1 MTSKSLINLEPVRE
15 QVRAKLLE
23 KYDSTIYMNTSSVDI
38 KVDVKEILEQYI
50 VDKQLEE
57 PKVYIT
63 AEAYVK
69 LRKLVDDTTTEIGWY
84 GTVTKMPG
92 FESVFVIDDILVY
105 PQTVTGATC
114 VQDDD
119 RVFEFELNLSTDQ
132 VNRKRFHGHSHVNMG
147 VTPSGVD
154 EQFYQDILT
163 QVDDYFIVMI
173 TNKSGAYYTRFYDM
187 QNNIL
192 YTGIP
197 VQVMLDNGI
206 ALEHW
211 YDDATQNNIKEHTY
225 TAPIKPGADKKNFQ
239 NSIFDNPYDDYEYDP
254 YESYADR
261 YARYYESTKLDKRK
275 PGRPKKGNKYYDSKR
290 CMARI

>member
-15 QVRAKLLE
+15 QVRTKLLE

-38 KVDVKEILEQYI
+38 KIDVKEILEQYI
-50 VDKQLEE
+50 ADKQLEE

-211 YDDATQNNIKEHTY
+211 YDAATQNNIKEHTY

-239 NSIFDNPYDDYEYDP
+239 NSIFDNPYDDYDYDP

-275 PGRPKKGNKYYDSKR
+275 PGRPKKGNKYYD
-290 CMARI
+290 

>member
-38 KVDVKEILEQYI
+38 KIDVKEILEQYI
-50 VDKQLEE
+50 ADKQLEE

-275 PGRPKKGNKYYDSKR
+275 PGRPKKGNKYYD
-290 CMARI
+290 

>member
-38 KVDVKEILEQYI
+38 KIDVKEILEQYI
-50 VDKQLEE
+50 TDKQLEE

-163 QVDDYFIVMI
+163 QVDDYFIIMI

-239 NSIFDNPYDDYEYDP
+239 NSIFDNPYDDYDYDP

-275 PGRPKKGNKYYDSKR
+275 PGRPKKGSKYYD
-290 CMARI
+290 

>member
-50 VDKQLEE
+50 TDKQLEE

-163 QVDDYFIVMI
+163 QVDDYFIIMI

-275 PGRPKKGNKYYDSKR
+275 PGRPKKGNKYYD
-290 CMARI
+290 

>member
-1 MTSKSLINLEPVRE
+1 MATSKSLINLEPVRE
-15 QVRAKLLE
+15 QVRQQLLE
-23 KYDSTIYMNTSSVDI
+23 KYDSTIFMNTSSVDI
-38 KVDVKEILEQYI
+38 KVDVKDILEKYI
-50 VDKQLEE
+50 AEKQLKE
-57 PKVYIT
+57 PTVYIT
-63 AEAYVK
+63 INAQTK

-92 FESVFVIDDILVY
+92 LEEVYVIDDIIVY
-105 PQTVTGATC
+105 PQVVTGATC

-119 RVFEFELNLSTDQ
+119 RVFEFELKLSTDQ

-163 QVDDYFIVMI
+163 QVDDYFIIMV
-173 TNKSGAYYTRFYDM
+173 TNKSGANYARFYDM

-197 VQVMLDNGI
+197 IQVILDDGI

-211 YDDATQNNIKEHTY
+211 YDDATQDNLKEHTN
-225 TAPIKPGADKKNFQ
+225 TITTTVKVKGGNFQ
-239 NSIFDNPYDDYEYDP
+239 GSIFDSPYDDYDYDP

-261 YARYYESTKLDKRK
+261 YARYYESTKQEKRGR
-275 PGRPKKGNKYYDSKR
+275 GRPKKEKKWYD
-290 CMARI
+290 

>member
-50 VDKQLEE
+50 ADKQLEE

-63 AEAYVK
+63 TEAYVK

-225 TAPIKPGADKKNFQ
+225 TVPIKPGTDKKNFQ
-239 NSIFDNPYDDYEYDP
+239 NSIFDNPYDDYEYNP

-275 PGRPKKGNKYYDSKR
+275 SGRPKKGNKYYD
-290 CMARI
+290 

>member
-50 VDKQLEE
+50 ADKQLEE

-163 QVDDYFIVMI
+163 QVDDYFIIMI

-239 NSIFDNPYDDYEYDP
+239 NSIFDNPYDDYDYDP

-275 PGRPKKGNKYYDSKR
+275 PGRPKKGNKYYD
-290 CMARI
+290 

>member
-38 KVDVKEILEQYI
+38 KIDVKEILEQYI

-239 NSIFDNPYDDYEYDP
+239 NSIFDNPYDDYDYDP

-275 PGRPKKGNKYYDSKR
+275 PGRPKKGNKYYD
-290 CMARI
+290 

>member
-38 KVDVKEILEQYI
+38 KIDVKEILEQYI
-50 VDKQLEE
+50 ADKQLEE

-69 LRKLVDDTTTEIGWY
+69 LRKLVDATTTEIGWY

-225 TAPIKPGADKKNFQ
+225 TVPIKPGADKKNFQ
-239 NSIFDNPYDDYEYDP
+239 NSIFDNPYDDYDYDP

-275 PGRPKKGNKYYDSKR
+275 PGRPKKGNKYYD
-290 CMARI
+290 

>member
-38 KVDVKEILEQYI
+38 KIDVKEILEQYI
-50 VDKQLEE
+50 ADKQLEE

-225 TAPIKPGADKKNFQ
+225 TVPIKPGADKKNFQ
-239 NSIFDNPYDDYEYDP
+239 NSIFDNPYDDYNYDP

-275 PGRPKKGNKYYDSKR
+275 PGRPKKGNKYYD
-290 CMARI
+290 

>member
-15 QVRAKLLE
+15 QVRTKLLE

-38 KVDVKEILEQYI
+38 KIDVKEILEQYI
-50 VDKQLEE
+50 TDKQLEE

-173 TNKSGAYYTRFYDM
+173 TNKSSAYYTRFYDM

-239 NSIFDNPYDDYEYDP
+239 NSIFDNPYDDYDYDP

-275 PGRPKKGNKYYDSKR
+275 PGRPKKGNKYYD
-290 CMARI
+290 

>member
-38 KVDVKEILEQYI
+38 KIDVKEILEQYI
-50 VDKQLEE
+50 TDKQLEE

-239 NSIFDNPYDDYEYDP
+239 NSIFDNPYDDYDYGP

-275 PGRPKKGNKYYDSKR
+275 PGRPKKGNKYYD
-290 CMARI
+290 

>member
-1 MTSKSLINLEPVRE
+1 
-15 QVRAKLLE
+15 
-23 KYDSTIYMNTSSVDI
+23 
-38 KVDVKEILEQYI
+38 
-50 VDKQLEE
+50 
-57 PKVYIT
+57 
-63 AEAYVK
+63 
-69 LRKLVDDTTTEIGWY
+69 
-84 GTVTKMPG
+84 MPG

-239 NSIFDNPYDDYEYDP
+239 NSIFDNPYDDYDYDP

-275 PGRPKKGNKYYDSKR
+275 PGRPKKGSKYYD
-290 CMARI
+290 

>member
-15 QVRAKLLE
+15 QVRTKLLE

-38 KVDVKEILEQYI
+38 KIDVKEILEQYI
-50 VDKQLEE
+50 TDKQLEE

-239 NSIFDNPYDDYEYDP
+239 NSIFDNPYDDYNYDP

-275 PGRPKKGNKYYDSKR
+275 PGRPKKGNKYYD
-290 CMARI
+290 

>member
-38 KVDVKEILEQYI
+38 KIDVKEILEQYI
-50 VDKQLEE
+50 TDKQLEE

-239 NSIFDNPYDDYEYDP
+239 NSIFDNPYDDYDYDP

-261 YARYYESTKLDKRK
+261 YTRYYESTKLDKRK
-275 PGRPKKGNKYYDSKR
+275 PGRPKKGNKYYD
-290 CMARI
+290 

>member
-15 QVRAKLLE
+15 QVRTKLLE

-38 KVDVKEILEQYI
+38 KIDVKEILEQYI
-50 VDKQLEE
+50 TDKQLEE

-239 NSIFDNPYDDYEYDP
+239 NSIFDNPYDDYDYDP

-275 PGRPKKGNKYYDSKR
+275 PGRPKKGSKYYD
-290 CMARI
+290 

>member
-50 VDKQLEE
+50 ADKQLEE

-225 TAPIKPGADKKNFQ
+225 TAPIKPGANKKNFQ
-239 NSIFDNPYDDYEYDP
+239 NSIFDNPYDDYDYDP

-261 YARYYESTKLDKRK
+261 YARYYESTKLDKHK
-275 PGRPKKGNKYYDSKR
+275 PGRPKKGNKYYD
-290 CMARI
+290 

>member
-38 KVDVKEILEQYI
+38 KIDVKEILEQYI
-50 VDKQLEE
+50 ADKQLEE

-119 RVFEFELNLSTDQ
+119 RIFEFELNLSTDQ

-239 NSIFDNPYDDYEYDP
+239 NSIFDNPYDDYDYDP

-275 PGRPKKGNKYYDSKR
+275 PGRPKKGNKYYD
-290 CMARI
+290 

>member
-38 KVDVKEILEQYI
+38 KIDVKEILEQYI
-50 VDKQLEE
+50 TDKQLEE

-163 QVDDYFIVMI
+163 QVVDYFIIMI

-239 NSIFDNPYDDYEYDP
+239 NSIFDNPYDDYDYDP

-275 PGRPKKGNKYYDSKR
+275 PGRPKKGNKYYD
-290 CMARI
+290 

>member
-38 KVDVKEILEQYI
+38 KIDVKEILEQYI
-50 VDKQLEE
+50 ADKQLEE

-239 NSIFDNPYDDYEYDP
+239 NSIFDNPYDDYDYDP

-275 PGRPKKGNKYYDSKR
+275 PGRPKKGSKYYD
-290 CMARI
+290 

>member
-15 QVRAKLLE
+15 QVRTKLLE

-38 KVDVKEILEQYI
+38 KIDVKEILEQYI
-50 VDKQLEE
+50 ADKQLEE

-163 QVDDYFIVMI
+163 QVDDYFIIMI

-239 NSIFDNPYDDYEYDP
+239 NSIFDNPYDDYDYDP

-275 PGRPKKGNKYYDSKR
+275 PGRPKKGNKYYD
-290 CMARI
+290 

>member
-15 QVRAKLLE
+15 QVRTKLLE
-23 KYDSTIYMNTSSVDI
+23 KYDSTTYMNTSSVDI
-38 KVDVKEILEQYI
+38 KIDVKEILEQYI
-50 VDKQLEE
+50 ADKQLEE
-57 PKVYIT
+57 PKIYIT
-63 AEAYVK
+63 TEAYVK

-92 FESVFVIDDILVY
+92 FESVYVIDDILVY

-119 RVFEFELNLSTDQ
+119 RIFEFELNLSTDQ

-163 QVDDYFIVMI
+163 QVEDYFIVMI
-173 TNKSGAYYTRFYDM
+173 TNKTGNYYTRFYDM

-192 YTGIP
+192 YTSIP
-197 VQVMLDNGI
+197 IQVMLDNGI

-211 YDDATQNNIKEHTY
+211 YDDATQNNIKERTY
-225 TAPIKPGADKKNFQ
+225 IAPTKPGVDKKNFQ
-239 NSIFDNPYDDYEYDP
+239 NSIFDNHYDDYD

-261 YARYYESTKLDKRK
+261 YAAYYESTKQDKRK
-275 PGRPKKGNKYYDSKR
+275 PGRPKKGSKWYV
-290 CMARI
+290 

>member
-15 QVRAKLLE
+15 QVRTKLLE

-38 KVDVKEILEQYI
+38 KIDVKEILEQYI
-50 VDKQLEE
+50 TDKQLEE

-105 PQTVTGATC
+105 PQTVTGASC
-114 VQDDD
+114 IQDDD

-173 TNKSGAYYTRFYDM
+173 TNKSSAYYTRFYDM

-239 NSIFDNPYDDYEYDP
+239 NSIFDNPYDDYDYDP

-275 PGRPKKGNKYYDSKR
+275 PGRPKKGNKYYD
-290 CMARI
+290 

>member
-38 KVDVKEILEQYI
+38 KIDVKEILEQYI
-50 VDKQLEE
+50 TDKQLEE

-63 AEAYVK
+63 TEAYVK

-239 NSIFDNPYDDYEYDP
+239 NSIFDNPYDDYDYDP

-275 PGRPKKGNKYYDSKR
+275 PGRPKKGNKYYD
-290 CMARI
+290 

>member
-15 QVRAKLLE
+15 QVRTKLLE

-50 VDKQLEE
+50 ADKQLEE

-197 VQVMLDNGI
+197 VQVILDNGI

-239 NSIFDNPYDDYEYDP
+239 NSIFDNPYDDYEYNP

-275 PGRPKKGNKYYDSKR
+275 PGRPKKGSKYYD
-290 CMARI
+290 

>member
-38 KVDVKEILEQYI
+38 KIDVKEILEQYI
-50 VDKQLEE
+50 ADKQLEE

-254 YESYADR
+254 YESYANR

-275 PGRPKKGNKYYDSKR
+275 PGRPKKGNKYYD
-290 CMARI
+290 

>member
-23 KYDSTIYMNTSSVDI
+23 KYDSTTYMNTSSVDI

-50 VDKQLEE
+50 ADKQLEE

-239 NSIFDNPYDDYEYDP
+239 NSIFDNPYDDYDYDP

-275 PGRPKKGNKYYDSKR
+275 PGRPKKGNKYYD
-290 CMARI
+290 

>member
-50 VDKQLEE
+50 ADKQLEE

-63 AEAYVK
+63 TEAYVK

-239 NSIFDNPYDDYEYDP
+239 NSIFDNPYNDYDYDP

-275 PGRPKKGNKYYDSKR
+275 PGRPKKGNKYYD
-290 CMARI
+290 

>member
-38 KVDVKEILEQYI
+38 KIDVKEILEQYI
-50 VDKQLEE
+50 TDKQLEE

-275 PGRPKKGNKYYDSKR
+275 PGRPKKGNKYYD
-290 CMARI
+290 

>member
-38 KVDVKEILEQYI
+38 KIDVKEILEQYI
-50 VDKQLEE
+50 TDKQLEE

-239 NSIFDNPYDDYEYDP
+239 NSIFDNPYDDYDYDP

-275 PGRPKKGNKYYDSKR
+275 PGRPKKGNKYYD
-290 CMARI
+290 

>member
-15 QVRAKLLE
+15 QVRTKLLE

-38 KVDVKEILEQYI
+38 KIDVKEILEQYI
-50 VDKQLEE
+50 TDKQLEE

-163 QVDDYFIVMI
+163 QVDDYFIIMI

-254 YESYADR
+254 YESYANR

-275 PGRPKKGNKYYDSKR
+275 PGRPKKGNKYYD
-290 CMARI
+290 

>member
-15 QVRAKLLE
+15 QVRTKLLE

-38 KVDVKEILEQYI
+38 KIDVKEILEQYI
-50 VDKQLEE
+50 TDKQLEE

-163 QVDDYFIVMI
+163 QVDDYFIIMI

-239 NSIFDNPYDDYEYDP
+239 NSIFDNPYDDYDYDP

-275 PGRPKKGNKYYDSKR
+275 PGRPKKGSKYYD
-290 CMARI
+290 

>member
-23 KYDSTIYMNTSSVDI
+23 KYDSTTYMNTSSVDI
-38 KVDVKEILEQYI
+38 KIDVKEILEQYI
-50 VDKQLEE
+50 TDKQLEE

-239 NSIFDNPYDDYEYDP
+239 NSIFDNPYDDYEY
-254 YESYADR
+254 EAYADR

-275 PGRPKKGNKYYDSKR
+275 PGRPKKGNKYYD
-290 CMARI
+290 

>member
-38 KVDVKEILEQYI
+38 KIDVKEILEQYI
-50 VDKQLEE
+50 ADKQLEE

-225 TAPIKPGADKKNFQ
+225 TAPIKPGGDKKNFQ
-239 NSIFDNPYDDYEYDP
+239 NSIFDNPYDDYEYNP

-275 PGRPKKGNKYYDSKR
+275 PGRPKKGNKYYD
-290 CMARI
+290 

>member
-38 KVDVKEILEQYI
+38 KIDVKEILEQYI
-50 VDKQLEE
+50 ADKQLEE

-69 LRKLVDDTTTEIGWY
+69 LRKLVDATTTEIGWY
-84 GTVTKMPG
+84 GTITKMPG

-225 TAPIKPGADKKNFQ
+225 TAPIKPSADKKNFQ

-275 PGRPKKGNKYYDSKR
+275 PGRPKKGNKYYD
-290 CMARI
+290 

>member
-50 VDKQLEE
+50 ADKQLEE

-69 LRKLVDDTTTEIGWY
+69 LRKLVDATTTEIGWY

-239 NSIFDNPYDDYEYDP
+239 NSIFDNPYNDYDYDP

-275 PGRPKKGNKYYDSKR
+275 PGRPKKGNKYYD
-290 CMARI
+290 

>member
-38 KVDVKEILEQYI
+38 KIDVKEILEQYI
-50 VDKQLEE
+50 TDKQLEE

-163 QVDDYFIVMI
+163 QVDDYFIIMI

-254 YESYADR
+254 YESYANR

-275 PGRPKKGNKYYDSKR
+275 PGRPKKGNKYYD
-290 CMARI
+290 

>member
-50 VDKQLEE
+50 ADKQLEE

-63 AEAYVK
+63 TEAYVK

-239 NSIFDNPYDDYEYDP
+239 NSIFDNPYDDYEYNP

-275 PGRPKKGNKYYDSKR
+275 PGRPKKGNKYYD
-290 CMARI
+290 

>member
-38 KVDVKEILEQYI
+38 KIDVKEILEQYI
-50 VDKQLEE
+50 ADKQLEE

-84 GTVTKMPG
+84 GTITKMPG

-132 VNRKRFHGHSHVNMG
+132 VNRKRCHGHSHVNMG

-163 QVDDYFIVMI
+163 QVDDYFIIMI

-239 NSIFDNPYDDYEYDP
+239 NSIFDNPYDDYDYDP

-275 PGRPKKGNKYYDSKR
+275 PGRPKKGNKYYD
-290 CMARI
+290 